1 MVSNE
6 RNTDSMDLK
15 VFIIADEGPDGETRY
30 EELKG
35 VSRVTCDNLIMEN
48 SPHADYNPVSPTIS
62 FTLKQPSRGENKVS
76 STKHGRSRKQIKKDR
91 KRNKNNR

>member
-1 MVSNE
+1 
-6 RNTDSMDLK
+6 MDFK
-15 VFIIADEGPDGETRY
+15 VFLMADEGPDGETRY

-48 SPHADYNPVSPTIS
+48 SPHADYQPVTPTLT
-62 FTLKQPSRGENKVS
+62 FTLKYPIRKKNKVS
-76 STKHGRSRKQIKKDR
+76 STKHGRSRKQIKKNR

>member
-1 MVSNE
+1 
-6 RNTDSMDLK
+6 MDLK
-15 VFIIADEGPDGETRY
+15 VFLIADEGPNGETRF

-48 SPHADYNPVSPTIS
+48 SPHADYQPVTPTMT
-62 FTLKQPSRGENKVS
+62 FTLKQPIRKKNKVS

>member
-1 MVSNE
+1 M
-6 RNTDSMDLK
+6 
-15 VFIIADEGPDGETRY
+15 ADKGPDGETRF

-48 SPHADYNPVSPTIS
+48 SPHADYNPVSPTIT

-76 STKHGRSRKQIKKDR
+76 STKHGRSRKQIKQDR